1 MFQQKQPGSGKRFV
15 WRDSFSEVLAAG
27 VNSNWEVVSAGAG
40 MTVSQS
46 AGSLIIASGTTV
58 NSETILR
65 STDSYAGALTLR
77 YQLALSQRIANHNTY
92 IELVDVIGDDL
103 GITINSATSVT
114 IELPDHLNGFF
125 SESNVGQSMYLG
137 GFTGTAGMIPGR
149 YAIASVDNTLNTITF
164 TVAGFPGSGSGTV
177 DVFGWNY
184 YHTWYDGTSVL
195 SAKFDSQRNGW
206 SIGETTI
213 ATNTT
218 VAPGTVG
225 TVQIEDGL
233 VSVFDQ
239 LSAYGIASSTSF
251 QATLRASRIATVP
264 DVNLP
269 LVVQIRVTNGST
281 APASTTTSTVSFIY
295 VEDYNPATVS
305 ITSVRPQALNSAL
318 PVTLLGGTPSTILGQ
333 VIPGISGTPSTG
345 TSTLINRLI
354 AAATVNN
361 TLVKASQGRLVA
373 GQVTNVSAAVKYLKF
388 YNKATA
394 PVAGTDTPVLTI
406 PLPVNVPVNIA
417 DIVGIYGFVF
427 TTGIG
432 FALTGLQADADVT
445 ALAAGDV
452 VANII
457 YV

>member
-65 STDSYAGALTLR
+65 STDSYAGALAFR
-77 YQLALSQRIANHNTY
+77 HQLALSQRIANHNTY

-114 IELPDHLNGFF
+114 IKLPDHLNGFF
-125 SESNVGQSMYLG
+125 SASNVGQSMYLG

-184 YHTWYDGTSVL
+184 YHTWYDGTSAG

-206 SIGETTI
+206 ATGESTI
-213 ATNTT
+213 TTNTT

-225 TVQIEDGL
+225 LVQIEDGL

-239 LSAYGIASSTSF
+239 LSASSTGL
-251 QATLRASRIATVP
+251 QATLRASRISAVP

-269 LVVQIRVTNGST
+269 LVVQIRVTNGSV
-281 APASTTTSTVSFIY
+281 APASTTTATVNFIS

-305 ITSVRPQALNSAL
+305 ITSVRPQGLNSAL
-318 PVTLLGGTPSTILGQ
+318 PVTLLGGNSGIILGQ
-333 VIPGISGTPSTG
+333 VIPGISSSKDSGST
-345 TSTLINRLI
+345 TLINRLI